1 MDFTDLV
8 PYVTDFGVSSGELNV
23 TLLSLIHNIF
33 NILNI

>member
-23 TLLSLIHNIF
+23 TLLSLILSLIF
-33 NILNI
+33 LIS